1 MRENVEITTEL
12 DARHNDAKS
21 AFEHK
26 DLPAYREIF
35 APDLAYRQADG
46 SVIGRE
52 QLMRDVATQF
62 SRLRWVRSSFARESI
77 EVEDDRAAELLTQTG
92 LAGTTAFLFVHR
104 IWKITRKGRY
114 YWTKVEDR
122 WRIER
127 VEVLEEHVTGHFEFG
142 LRPSFEE
149 H

>member
-1 MRENVEITTEL
+1 MEQSTEIAAEL
-12 DARHNDAKS
+12 DARHNDAKR
-21 AFEHK
+21 AFEGK

-35 APDLAYRQADG
+35 TPALEYCQADG
-46 SVIGRE
+46 RVIGRE

-62 SRLRWVRSSFARESI
+62 RRLRWVLSSFARESI
-77 EVEDDRAAELLTQTG
+77 EVEDDRATELLTQTG
-92 LAGTTAFLFVHR
+92 HAGTTAFLLVHR
-104 IWKITRKGRY
+104 IWKVTRKGRY
-114 YWTKVEDR
+114 YWIKVEDR

-142 LRPSFEE
+142 LRPSIEE